1 MIKLDVM
8 MICRDN
14 IRMCKW
20 MCIISMLCCRH
31 TELTGS
37 QLIPLWQKKI
47 DKARPTLFLTCSE
60 CGIWCDMTLHMTQ
73 HIVVVD
79 CLFEPAA
86 GAFQRVTKTQGW
98 DRDGGN
104 WCVRVYFGR
113 ECKGRLYIECFA
125 THGVLNT
132 LLGLGAVHFMH
143 GKQQ

>member
-1 MIKLDVM
+1 MLRWYD
-8 MICRDN
+8 RDN
-14 IRMCKW
+14 IW
-20 MCIISMLCCRH
+20 MCIWMWHYIYVMLQTYRAHRLTTYPTVAEKDRKSSADIVFDMFWVWDLVRH
-31 TELTGS
+31 DSAHDPAHSAE
-37 QLIPLWQKKI
+37 
-47 DKARPTLFLTCSE
+47 D
-60 CGIWCDMTLHMTQ
+60 
-73 HIVVVD
+73 VVD
-79 CLFEPAA
+79 CLVEPAA

-132 LLGLGAVHFMH
+132 LLGLGAGYFMH